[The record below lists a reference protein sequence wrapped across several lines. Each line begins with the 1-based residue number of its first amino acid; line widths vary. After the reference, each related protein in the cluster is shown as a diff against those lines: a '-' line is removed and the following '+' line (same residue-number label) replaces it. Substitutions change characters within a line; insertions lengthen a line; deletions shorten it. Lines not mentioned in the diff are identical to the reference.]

1 MSTIINPPFSSTK
14 VNELPNAQA
23 TVGTEKAVVL
33 QEGKVCLYDIN
44 ILKGQNGQNG
54 EIGLTGSQ
62 GLQGSQGFL
71 GQQGL
76 QGSPGLDGLGANE
89 EPTSVSFTY
98 DNDRITQSIEVF
110 ASWQK
115 TTSFNYLN
123 DMISTIAISLMN
135 GKTRTESYLYDS
147 HP

>member
-14 VNELPNAQA
+14 VHELPNAQA

-62 GLQGSQGFL
+62 GLQGSQG
-71 GQQGL
+71 
-76 QGSPGLDGLGANE
+76 SPGLDGLGVNE

-123 DMISTIAISLMN
+123 DMISTIAISLMS